1 MLGRR
6 KAAQAN
12 QQYAAANDY
21 GTDGVPAGSLGAGGS
36 NYVQQP
42 QYVDQTG
49 GPLGSNYTGHKT
61 GYAGNGVYAG
71 QNGDP
76 AYAGG
81 AGVPIDGRRR
91 HHRLAN
97 CCAAFFACC
106 WCCTWPCHGPCCG
119 GL

>member
-6 KAAQAN
+6 KAA

-21 GTDGVPAGSLGAGGS
+21 GTGGVPAGTLGTGGS

-49 GPLGSNYTGHKT
+49 GPLGSNYPAQKT
-61 GYAGNGVYAG
+61 GYAGNGVYGG
-71 QNGDP
+71 QNVDP
-76 AYAGG
+76 YAGG

-97 CCAAFFACC
+97 CCAALFACC